1 MPSTDHHIW
10 YKGDSVKIQQSLTS
24 GIGTLCVK
32 KRTSFHI
39 SQDIWKL
46 RLSGSMYLNTSPK
59 TIICPGENIRER
71 LCHLELDKDFL
82 DMTPKV

>member
-1 MPSTDHHIW
+1 MVQRQFSKDTTVYNQWHWNSI
-10 YKGDSVKIQQSLTS
+10 
-24 GIGTLCVK
+24 CK

-39 SQDIWKL
+39 SQDIQKL

-59 TIICPGENIRER
+59 TVIFPGENIRER